1 MRPALERLLARPA
14 SSGLLRALTQA
25 QPSGSITLC
34 RQCQNPLLRRTY
46 VLSAAPTERAAGET
60 YWTPAARISSS
71 QVQELQHAPIPG
83 DVSNVEAG
91 HYKAFLDWLEDPTA
105 TNAAKLKVGAKSKI
119 LEVPAAWKTLAQL
132 VAADSDKAEEI
143 WRLVEATEAFNL
155 PLYKRG
161 RTPGSNVAEARA
173 SGTAMIWTAFFEMGM
188 KDPVVMENI
197 HQYIQQ
203 RYKNARY
210 WKAIPRQLFLFVI
223 EHLLLNNQSAKA
235 IHFYDVLSPRFQPTS
250 EELGKLLAGLTLEKS
265 GSVDAATLKEIYIR
279 SNIRDAYQ
287 WIITPLINR
296 EAFYDAFEWHMF
308 LKHHDDQSPSESLSR
323 PLEQH
328 FPSIE
333 KDAYY
338 ASSADRKT
346 PLPSSP
352 QDHFVGLEAVD
363 RVARWSEN
371 ESLVADSSHGGKDKW
386 IARLLA
392 TRWVTLDVSIGT
404 LHSLGVEAL
413 GPWALQAIALRE
425 PTASDLAKRIEEL
438 RQRGISIRNGAYSG
452 ALISFARRGQDDLLQ
467 ALLKNDQHPSLFE
480 DGRLQRKLVRDHEAA
495 GDRQQAKLL
504 RAIQLCRAT
513 DPVAESHNVE
523 LQKHAL
529 SRDYAALMRT
539 LETMRME
546 RIPVEVASI
555 RKVLKAVLRPR
566 IKGHK
571 PDTLD
576 SSYEKNDVNLAI
588 SILIKIMSFSHVPTG
603 SWKEVTRRL
612 GMVGRL
618 DELHSLSM
626 WLVEMYDPRR
636 LPIAASNLAKRD
648 LVQAD
653 EPRLKPSN
661 EFHPF
666 RMLFPDQ
673 RQKAI
678 VEWSFIHGMTPVA
691 SSIRDKPELAQMIPR
706 DVFKDEAIKRILGGV
721 NYLKKLA
728 QRGVYI
734 KEINVR
740 EACYERLVILYGP
753 GASNRVY
760 NRAVRPYNPVALPEL
775 VHAIEQAWGR
785 ELWPDKRE
793 LACKIHNENSWEAV
807 LPANEKQPAQIAWK
821 ASPRLASPGHD
832 EKPQTVDDH
841 VKKLQELLTRYGVKM

>member
-1 MRPALERLLARPA
+1 M
-14 SSGLLRALTQA
+14 
-25 QPSGSITLC
+25 
-34 RQCQNPLLRRTY
+34 
-46 VLSAAPTERAAGET
+46 
-60 YWTPAARISSS
+60 
-71 QVQELQHAPIPG
+71 PG
-83 DVSNVEAG
+83 DVSNAEAG
-91 HYKAFLDWLEDPTA
+91 DYKTFLDWLEDPTA
-105 TNAAKLKVGAKSKI
+105 AKAGKLRVGAKSKI
-119 LEVPAAWKTLAQL
+119 LEVPAALETLGRL
-132 VAADSDKAEEI
+132 VAADSEKADEI
-143 WRLVEATEAFNL
+143 WRLVQATKAFNL

-161 RTPGSNVAEARA
+161 RTPGSNVDEART
-173 SGTAMIWTAFFEMGM
+173 SGTAMMWTAFFEMGV
-188 KDPVVMENI
+188 KDPVVMETI
-197 HQYIQQ
+197 QQYIRE

-210 WKAIPRQLFLFVI
+210 RQAIPRQLLLFVI
-223 EHLLLNNQSAKA
+223 EHLLLNDQSAKA
-235 IHFYDVLSPRFQPTS
+235 IHLYDVLPRCFQPTS
-250 EELGKLLAGLTLEKS
+250 EELGRLLAGLTLDKT

-287 WIITPLINR
+287 WILTPLINM

-308 LKHHDDQSPSESLSR
+308 LKDHGDQSPSESLSR
-323 PLEQH
+323 PLKQH

-333 KDAYY
+333 KDGYY
-338 ASSADRKT
+338 TASADRTT

-425 PTASDLAKRIEEL
+425 PTASDLVKRIEEL
-438 RQRGISIRNGAYSG
+438 RQRGISIRDGAYSG
-452 ALISFARRGQDDLLQ
+452 ALLSFARRGQDDLLQ

-480 DGRLQRKLVRDHEAA
+480 DGRLQRKLIRDHEAA
-495 GDRQQAKLL
+495 GDWLQAKLL
-504 RAIQLCRAT
+504 RAIQLCRAI

-529 SRDYAALMRT
+529 ARDYAALMRT
-539 LETMRME
+539 LETMRMG

-555 RKVLKAVLRPR
+555 RKILKAVLRPR

-576 SSYEKNDVNLAI
+576 SSYEKNDVDLAI

-618 DELHSLSM
+618 DDLHSLSM

-636 LPIAASNLAKRD
+636 VSITASNLTRRGHVHASKSH
-648 LVQAD
+648 
-653 EPRLKPSN
+653 LKSSN

-678 VEWSFIHGMTPVA
+678 IEWSFIHGMTPVA

-706 DVFKDEAIKRILGGV
+706 DVFKDEAIKRMLGGV
-721 NYLKKLA
+721 NFLKDLA

-740 EACYERLVILYGP
+740 KACYERLVILYGP

-760 NRAVRPYNPVALPEL
+760 NRAVRPYNPVALPGL
-775 VHAIEQAWGR
+775 VRAIEQAWGR
-785 ELWPDKRE
+785 ELWPDKKE
-793 LACKIHNENSWEAV
+793 LAWKIHNENSWEAT
-807 LPANEKQPAQIAWK
+807 LPANERDPPRISWK
-821 ASPRLASPGHD
+821 SNPRLASPGHD
-832 EKPQTVDDH
+832 EKPPTVEDH
-841 VKKLQELLTRYGVKM
+841 AKNLKELLSRHGVKL

>member
-1 MRPALERLLARPA
+1 MRPTLERLLARPA
-14 SSGLLRALTQA
+14 SFGLLRALTQTL
-25 QPSGSITLC
+25 PSASNFLC
-34 RQCQNPLLRRTY
+34 RHCQNSLLRRSY
-46 VLSAAPTERAAGET
+46 ASCRAPTVSAAGET
-60 YWTPAARISSS
+60 NWTPEARISRS
-71 QVQELQHAPIPG
+71 QVQELQHADIPG
-83 DVSNVEAG
+83 DVSSVEAG
-91 HYKAFLDWLEDPTA
+91 DHKEFLDWLEDPTA
-105 TNAAKLKVGAKSKI
+105 AKAARLKVGAKSKI
-119 LEVPAAWKTLAQL
+119 LEIPAAWRTLGRL

-143 WRLVEATEAFNL
+143 WRLVQATESFNL

-161 RTPGSNVAEARA
+161 RSPGSNVEEART
-173 SGTAMIWTAFFEMGM
+173 SGTAMIWAAFFEMGM
-188 KDPVVMENI
+188 KDTVVMENI
-197 HQYIQQ
+197 EQYMRE

-210 WKAIPRQLFLFVI
+210 RKAIPRQLLLFVT
-223 EHLLLNNQSAKA
+223 EHLLLSKQSSKA
-235 IHFYDVLSPRFQPTS
+235 IHLYDVLSHRFPPTS
-250 EELGKLLAGLTLEKS
+250 EELGRLLAGLTLENS
-265 GSVDAATLKEIYIR
+265 WSVDAATLKEIYIR

-287 WIITPLINR
+287 WIITPLLNR
-296 EAFYDAFEWHMF
+296 EAFYDAFDWHMF
-308 LKHHDDQSPSESLSR
+308 LKDHGDQSPSESVSR

-328 FPSIE
+328 FPSI
-333 KDAYY
+333 KKGGYCA
-338 ASSADRKT
+338 APAGRKAT
-346 PLPSSP
+346 LPSSP
-352 QDHFVGLEAVD
+352 QDHSNGLEAVD
-363 RVARWSEN
+363 RVARWSQN

-425 PTASDLAKRIEEL
+425 PTTNDLAKRIEEL
-438 RQRGISIRNGAYSG
+438 RQRGISIRNGAYAG
-452 ALISFARRGQDDLLQ
+452 ALMSFARRGQDELLQ

-480 DGRLQRKLVRDHEAA
+480 DERLQRKLIRDHESA
-495 GDRQQAKLL
+495 GDWLQAKLL
-504 RAIQLCRAT
+504 RAIQLCRAI

-539 LETMRME
+539 LEEMRMK

-555 RKVLKAVLRPR
+555 RKILKSVLRPR

-576 SSYEKNDVNLAI
+576 PSYEKNDVDLAI

-626 WLVEMYDPRR
+626 WLVEMYDPRSVS
-636 LPIAASNLAKRD
+636 IAASDPAKRD
-648 LVQAD
+648 LVQAK
-653 EPRLKPSN
+653 EPRLRPSN
-661 EFHPF
+661 EFHPL

-691 SSIRDKPELAQMIPR
+691 SSIRDKPELAQMILR
-706 DVFKDEAIKRILGGV
+706 DVFKDEAIKRMLGGV
-721 NYLKKLA
+721 NFLKKLA

-734 KEINVR
+734 KEVNVR
-740 EACYERLVILYGP
+740 KACYERLVILYGP
-753 GASNRVY
+753 GASNRIY
-760 NRAVRPYNPVALPEL
+760 NRAVRPYNPVALAEL
-775 VHAIEQAWGR
+775 VYAIEQAWGR
-785 ELWPDKRE
+785 ELWPDKKE
-793 LACKIHNENSWEAV
+793 LAWKIHNENSWEAA
-807 LPANEKQPAQIAWK
+807 LPANEKRPTQIAWE
-821 ASPRLASPGHD
+821 SNPRLVNSGHD
-832 EKPQTVDDH
+832 EKLQTVEDH
-841 VKKLQELLTRYGVKM
+841 AKKLQELLARHGVKM

>member
-1 MRPALERLLARPA
+1 MQPALERLLARPA
-14 SSGLLRALTQA
+14 TFGLLRALTQA
-25 QPSGSITLC
+25 PPSASIPLC
-34 RQCQNPLLRRTY
+34 RQCQNSLFRRSY
-46 VLSAAPTERAAGET
+46 ASSPAPTECGAGET
-60 YWTPAARISSS
+60 DRTPVARISSS
-71 QVQELQHAPIPG
+71 QIKQLQHAPIPG
-83 DVSNVEAG
+83 DVGNVEAG
-91 HYKAFLDWLEDPTA
+91 DHKAFLEWLEDPTA
-105 TNAAKLKVGAKSKI
+105 SKASKLKVGAKSKI

-143 WRLVEATEAFNL
+143 WRLIQATEAFNL

-161 RTPGSNVAEARA
+161 RTPGNNVDKTRT

-188 KDPVVMENI
+188 KDPVVMEDI

-235 IHFYDVLSPRFQPTS
+235 IHFYDVLSSSFQPTS

-265 GSVDAATLKEIYIR
+265 ENVDSATLKEIYIR
-279 SNIRDAYQ
+279 SQIRDAYR
-287 WIITPLINR
+287 WIITPLINQ

-308 LKHHDDQSPSESLSR
+308 LKDHGDRSPSESLSR

-333 KDAYY
+333 KDDYY
-338 ASSADRKT
+338 VASADRKT
-346 PLPSSP
+346 PLPSSA
-352 QDHFVGLEAVD
+352 QDHFTGLEAVD

-371 ESLVADSSHGGKDKW
+371 ESLVADSSQGGKDKW

-404 LHSLGVEAL
+404 LYSLGVEAL

-425 PTASDLAKRIEEL
+425 PTASGLSKRIEEL

-452 ALISFARRGQDDLLQ
+452 ALISFARRGQDELLQ
-467 ALLKNDQHPSLFE
+467 SLLKNDQHPSLFE
-480 DGRLQRKLVRDHEAA
+480 DGPLQRKLIRDHEAA
-495 GDRQQAKLL
+495 GDWLEAKLL
-504 RAIQLCRAT
+504 RAIQLCRAI

-529 SRDYAALMRT
+529 SRNYAALMRM
-539 LETMRME
+539 LETMRTM

-555 RKVLKAVLRPR
+555 RKILKAVLRPR

-576 SSYEKNDVNLAI
+576 YSYEKNDVDLAV
-588 SILIKIMSFSHVPTG
+588 SILIKVMSFSYVPAG

-618 DELHSLSM
+618 DELHSLST

-636 LPIAASNLAKRD
+636 LSIAASNLAKRD
-648 LVQAD
+648 LVQAN

-678 VEWSFIHGMTPVA
+678 VEWSFIHGITPVA

-706 DVFKDEAIKRILGGV
+706 GIFKDEAIKRMLGGV
-721 NYLKKLA
+721 NFLKELA

-740 EACYERLVILYGP
+740 KACYERLVILYGP
-753 GASNRVY
+753 GASNKVY

-775 VHAIEQAWGR
+775 VQAIEQAWGM

-793 LACKIHNENSWEAV
+793 LAWKIHNENSYEAA

-821 ASPRLASPGHD
+821 STPRLASPVHH
-832 EKPQTVDDH
+832 EKPQTVEDH
-841 VKKLQELLTRYGVKM
+841 AKKLQELLARHGVKM